1 MLSGGNGNLAVAVRL
16 MRLAQFIQS
25 DLASIPVSARSGV
38 FSEEIS
44 ERFQILAESEG
55 FKVFSEISSEG
66 LPSFFGNADVVM
78 MGLIPR
84 NCFEHERACAL
95 VTQATPVTPVKP
107 ADACERTSAGFGAGT
122 SLEIFTQ
129 LHASAK
135 TED

>member
-55 FKVFSEISSEG
+55 FKIFSKNLRKDCLFSSETVI
-66 LPSFFGNADVVM
+66 LP
-78 MGLIPR
+78 LR
-84 NCFEHERACAL
+84 WLL
-95 VTQATPVTPVKP
+95 VTDNRPDRHDYKLTLNKT
-107 ADACERTSAGFGAGT
+107 ACCTERISV
-122 SLEIFTQ
+122 
-129 LHASAK
+129 
-135 TED
+135 

>member
-78 MGLIPR
+78 MGLISR
-84 NCFEHERACAL
+84 NCFEHERVCA
-95 VTQATPVTPVKP
+95 PVTPVKP